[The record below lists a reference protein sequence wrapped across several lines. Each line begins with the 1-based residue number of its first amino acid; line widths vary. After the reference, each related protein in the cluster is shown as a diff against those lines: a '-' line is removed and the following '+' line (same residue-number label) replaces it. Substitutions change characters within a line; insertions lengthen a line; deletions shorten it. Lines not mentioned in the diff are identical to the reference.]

1 MKRVPNREVVVFT
14 RLFATMVGAGLP
26 IVQSLDVLARQTENE
41 TLRGV
46 IRSMIADVEAGSSL
60 AGAMSRHPAAFPGLT
75 VDMVAAGEAGGA
87 LDTILLR
94 LADYL
99 EKNEALARKVRS
111 ALVYP
116 AMIVAVAVPAVVVM
130 MLFVVPTFEALF
142 ASAGVSLPLPTRV
155 VIGVSEALQ
164 KGWWALLGLLLGLAA
179 TGRHAWRTGRGR
191 LAADRFMLGV
201 PVAGSVVGKAAV
213 SRFTRTL
220 GTLVASG
227 VPILEGLEIT
237 AKTAGNRVVHDAV
250 MRARASIA
258 GGDTISDPLAES
270 GVFPPV
276 VVRMIQVGEQTGA
289 LDEMLARIADFHDQ
303 QVDTAVAALLSAVEP
318 ALVVVLGLVV
328 GGLIV
333 SLYLP
338 IFEMMSAVG

>member
-26 IVQSLDVLARQTENE
+26 IVQSLDVLVRQTGNDA
-41 TLRGV
+41 LRRV
-46 IRSMIADVEAGSSL
+46 IQAMIADVESGSTL
-60 AGAMSRHPAAFPGLT
+60 AGAMSRHPGVFTDLS
-75 VDMVAAGEAGGA
+75 VDMVAAGETGGA

-99 EKNEALARKVRS
+99 EKNEVLARKVRS
-111 ALVYP
+111 ALIYP
-116 AMIVAVAVPAVVVM
+116 AMIVVAAVPAVVVM
-130 MLFVVPTFEALF
+130 LLFVVPTFEEMF
-142 ASAGVSLPLPTRV
+142 ASAGVPLPLPTRV
-155 VIGVSEALQ
+155 VIGASEVVR
-164 KGWWALLGLLLGLAA
+164 GWWWVLLGVLLASAVAVRYVWG
-179 TGRHAWRTGRGR
+179 TSGGR
-191 LAADRFMLGV
+191 LAADRLILRV
-201 PVAGSVVGKAAV
+201 PVAGSVVRKAAV

-227 VPILEGLEIT
+227 VPILEGLEVT

-250 MRARASIA
+250 MESRASIA
-258 GGDTISDPLAES
+258 AGDTISGPLAAS

-276 VVRMIQVGEQTGA
+276 VVRMIHVGEQTGA
-289 LDEMLARIADFHDQ
+289 LDEMLARVADFHDQ
-303 QVDTAVAALLSAVEP
+303 EVDTAVAALLSAVEP
-318 ALVVVLGLVV
+318 AMVIVLGLVV
-328 GGLIV
+328 GGMIV

>member
-1 MKRVPNREVVVFT
+1 MKRVPNRELVVFT

-41 TLRGV
+41 ALRHV
-46 IRSMIADVEAGSSL
+46 IRSMVADVEAGSSL
-60 AGAMSRHPAAFPGLT
+60 AEAMSRHPAAFPALT

-87 LDTILLR
+87 LDTILFR

-116 AMIVAVAVPAVVVM
+116 AMIVVVAVPAVVVM
-130 MLFVVPTFEALF
+130 MLFVVPTFETMF
-142 ASAGVSLPLPTRV
+142 ASAGVSLPLPTRM
-155 VIGVSEALQ
+155 VIGLSEALQ
-164 KGWWALLGLLLGLAA
+164 KWWWALLGLALGLAA
-179 TGRHAWRTGRGR
+179 AGRHAWRTGRGR

-201 PVAGSVVGKAAV
+201 PVAGSLVRKAAV

-227 VPILEGLEIT
+227 VPILDGLAIT

-250 MRARASIA
+250 MQARASIA
-258 GGDTISDPLAES
+258 GGDTIADPLAES

-276 VVRMIQVGEQTGA
+276 MVRMVQVGEQTGA

-303 QVDTAVAALLSAVEP
+303 QVDTAVAALLAAVEP
-318 ALVVVLGLVV
+318 AMVVVLGLVV

-338 IFEMMSAVG
+338 IFEMMTAVG

>member
-26 IVQSLDVLARQTENE
+26 IVRSLDVLARQTENK
-41 TLRGV
+41 TLRRV
-46 IRSMIADVEAGSSL
+46 IQAMIADVESGSTL
-60 AGAMSRHPAAFPGLT
+60 AGAMRRHPRVFPDLS
-75 VDMVAAGEAGGA
+75 VDMVVAGEASGA

-111 ALVYP
+111 AMVYP
-116 AMIVAVAVPAVVVM
+116 AMIVAVSVPAVVVM
-130 MLFVVPTFEALF
+130 LLFVVPTFEEMF
-142 ASAGVSLPLPTRV
+142 ASAGVALPAPTRL
-155 VIGVSEALQ
+155 VIGASGAL
-164 KGWWALLGLLLGLAA
+164 KEWWWAFLGLVLALA
-179 TGRHAWRTGRGR
+179 GGTRHAWGTVGGR

-201 PVAGSVVGKAAV
+201 PVAGAVVRKAAV

-227 VPILEGLEIT
+227 VPILEGLEVT

-250 MRARASIA
+250 MKARASIA
-258 GGDTISDPLAES
+258 GGDTISGPLAES

-276 VVRMIQVGEQTGA
+276 VVRMIHVGEQTGA
-289 LDEMLARIADFHDQ
+289 LDKMLARVADFHEQ
-303 QVDTAVAALLSAVEP
+303 EVDTAVASLLSAVEP
-318 ALVVVLGLVV
+318 AMVVVLGLVV
-328 GGLIV
+328 GGMIV

>member
-318 ALVVVLGLVV
+318 ALVVVLGIVV

>member
-1 MKRVPNREVVVFT
+1 MKRVPNRELVVFT

-41 TLRGV
+41 ALRSV
-46 IRSMIADVEAGSSL
+46 IRSMIADVEAGSAL
-60 AGAMSRHPAAFPGLT
+60 AEAMSRHPAAFPGLT

-130 MLFVVPTFEALF
+130 MLFVVPTFETMF
-142 ASAGVSLPLPTRV
+142 ASAGVSLPLPTRL
-155 VIGVSEALQ
+155 VIGFSDVVQ
-164 KGWWALLGLLLGLAA
+164 QWWWALLGLVLALAA
-179 TGRHAWRTGRGR
+179 AGARAWRTGRGR
-191 LAADRFMLGV
+191 LAADRFMLAV
-201 PVAGSVVGKAAV
+201 PVAGSVVRKAAV

-250 MRARASIA
+250 MQARASIA
-258 GGDTISDPLAES
+258 GGDTIADPLAQS

-318 ALVVVLGLVV
+318 AMVVVLGLVV

-338 IFEMMSAVG
+338 IFEMMTAVG

>member
-26 IVQSLDVLARQTENE
+26 IVRSLDVLARQTENK
-41 TLRGV
+41 TLRRV
-46 IRSMIADVEAGSSL
+46 IQAMIADVESGSTL
-60 AGAMSRHPAAFPGLT
+60 AGAMRRHPRVFPDLS
-75 VDMVAAGEAGGA
+75 VDMVVAGEASGA

-111 ALVYP
+111 AMVYP
-116 AMIVAVAVPAVVVM
+116 AMIVAVSVPAVAVM
-130 MLFVVPTFEALF
+130 LLFVVPTFEEMF
-142 ASAGVSLPLPTRV
+142 ASAGVALPAPTRL
-155 VIGVSEALQ
+155 VIGASGAL
-164 KGWWALLGLLLGLAA
+164 KEWWWALLGLALALA
-179 TGRHAWRTGRGR
+179 GAARHAWGTVGGR
-191 LAADRFMLGV
+191 LAADRFLLGV
-201 PVAGSVVGKAAV
+201 PVAGAVLRKAAV

-227 VPILEGLEIT
+227 VPILEGLEVT

-250 MRARASIA
+250 MKARASIA
-258 GGDTISDPLAES
+258 GGDTISGPLAES

-276 VVRMIQVGEQTGA
+276 VVRMIHVGEQTGA
-289 LDEMLARIADFHDQ
+289 LDKMLARVADFHEQ
-303 QVDTAVAALLSAVEP
+303 EVDTSVASLLSAVEP
-318 ALVVVLGLVV
+318 AMVVVLGLVV
-328 GGLIV
+328 GGMIV

>member
-26 IVQSLDVLARQTENE
+26 IVRSLDVLARQTENK
-41 TLRGV
+41 TLRRV
-46 IRSMIADVEAGSSL
+46 IQAMIADVESGSTL
-60 AGAMSRHPAAFPGLT
+60 AGAMRRHPRVFPDLS
-75 VDMVAAGEAGGA
+75 VDMVVAGEASGA

-116 AMIVAVAVPAVVVM
+116 AMIVAVSVPAVVVM
-130 MLFVVPTFEALF
+130 LLFVVPTFEEMF
-142 ASAGVSLPLPTRV
+142 ASASVVLPAPTRL
-155 VIGVSEALQ
+155 VIGASGAL
-164 KGWWALLGLLLGLAA
+164 KEWWWVLLGLVLVLGGAS
-179 TGRHAWRTGRGR
+179 RHAWGTVGGR
-191 LAADRFMLGV
+191 LAADRFLLGV
-201 PVAGSVVGKAAV
+201 PVAGAVVRKAAV

-227 VPILEGLEIT
+227 VPILEGLEVT

-250 MRARASIA
+250 MKARASIA
-258 GGDTISDPLAES
+258 GGDTISGPLAES

-276 VVRMIQVGEQTGA
+276 VVRMIHVGEQTGA
-289 LDEMLARIADFHDQ
+289 LDKMLARVADFHEQ
-303 QVDTAVAALLSAVEP
+303 EVDTAVASLLSAVEP
-318 ALVVVLGLVV
+318 AMVVVLGLVV
-328 GGLIV
+328 GGMIV

>member
-220 GTLVASG
+220 GTLVASS

-318 ALVVVLGLVV
+318 ALVVVLGIVV